1 MFENTFKKYV
11 IYDPKEYLSQL
22 LSLPGEKK
30 NIQNVLLCKIKKKI
44 NQFSL
49 K

>member
-30 NIQNVLLCKIKKKI
+30 TFKMFYSVKLKKKI
-44 NQFSL
+44 FINFH
-49 K
+49 